1 MNKQKH
7 RWSLNFTKSNKS
19 ERSDVLS
26 PPGYNSNH
34 GYIQNE
40 GSREVDNNLIVKK
53 SWEIALAPLKQI
65 PMNLFIMYMAG
76 NSISILPIMMVGM
89 LFLGPIKAIFSFNK
103 TFKLIEGNQAIMQKL
118 IYIIGNLAGIALALY
133 KCKSMGLLPTHPS
146 DWLDF
151 VEPPQRIEFSG
162 GGLIT

>member
-7 RWSLNFTKSNKS
+7 RWSLNFTKNSKS
-19 ERSDVLS
+19 ERSDLYS

-40 GSREVDNNLIVKK
+40 GSREVDNNLVVKK

-118 IYIIGNLAGIALALY
+118 VYIIGNLAGIALALY

-162 GGLIT
+162 GGITN

>member
-1 MNKQKH
+1 MLELT
-7 RWSLNFTKSNKS
+7 LNLYF
-19 ERSDVLS
+19 
-26 PPGYNSNH
+26 H
-34 GYIQNE
+34 
-40 GSREVDNNLIVKK
+40 
-53 SWEIALAPLKQI
+53 
-65 PMNLFIMYMAG
+65 LF
-76 NSISILPIMMVGM
+76 
-89 LFLGPIKAIFSFNK
+89 IFSFLA
-103 TFKLIEGNQAIMQKL
+103 FKLIEGNQAIMQKL